1 MQPSSIRR
9 GSRFNSM
16 SADVLEYSQDV
27 KNLAGIL
34 CCNTDD
40 SPDARDSVLVDAVH
54 RVNGFKGEASIRLWI
69 HTVTSSEAQVRG
81 QRSRPGDIDRYLDAV
96 VDGDPTASA
105 PKHQD
110 LAREMEVRRVI
121 IDGLAALPDN
131 YRSALL
137 LKEGRGL
144 TVSQTAAAMGTSE
157 ASVRSVL
164 YRARQHLRGRLSA

>member
-1 MQPSSIRR
+1 
-9 GSRFNSM
+9 M
-16 SADVLEYSQDV
+16 SPDVWEYSQDL

-40 SPDARDSVLVDAVH
+40 SPDAADSVLVGAAH
-54 RVNGFKGEASIRLWI
+54 RVQGFKGEASMRLWI
-69 HTVTSSEAQVRG
+69 HAVTSSEAQVLGHRH
-81 QRSRPGDIDRYLDAV
+81 RPGEIDRYLDAI
-96 VDGDPTASA
+96 VDGDAHANP
-105 PKHQD
+105 PRNQD
-110 LAREMEVRRVI
+110 VAGEMEIRKVI

-137 LKEGRGL
+137 IKEGRGL
-144 TVSQTAAAMGTSE
+144 TVEQTAAAMGTSE